1 MKVSSVLAH
10 RIREVACFSSRKV
23 ANPWNQASLT
33 LVAAGNDFGAADA
46 LARVRTRS
54 ERWLGS
60 VEDLKTQERMA
71 TMSIDKK
78 SLISNRE
85 AIKKA
90 MIASQPVE
98 TTEVSGDAKSL
109 KATSLTAHSMKAK
122 REAVTL
128 FKKH

>member
-1 MKVSSVLAH
+1 
-10 RIREVACFSSRKV
+10 
-23 ANPWNQASLT
+23 
-33 LVAAGNDFGAADA
+33 
-46 LARVRTRS
+46 
-54 ERWLGS
+54 
-60 VEDLKTQERMA
+60 MA

-109 KATSLTAHSMKAK
+109 KATSLTTHSMKAK